1 MMRPNKKVEEN
12 KPDLELNL
20 TLIYNFA
27 DFNFDVEYLTEPED
41 LLFLRIVSCLENIV
55 KSKDIV

>member
-20 TLIYNFA
+20 TLIYYFA
-27 DFNFDVEYLTEPED
+27 DLNFDVEYLTEPED

-55 KSKDIV
+55 KRKDKV